1 VSEGFVALTND
12 QRAELLGLLSSLP
25 AEDWTQSTGCRGWP
39 VHDVVAHLVEGE
51 LLFGRVYRG
60 ELKALTREDADP
72 QAGVERWARADG
84 ETLRF
89 SLWHH
94 GSATQRVI
102 DSRSEDSWNR
112 DLSVFDRTLLLRDVL
127 RLHFFDLALHSYDVG
142 AALGAPSLW
151 GDRVPSIVEYCV
163 RGAPHALTSAAL
175 KSDAGVRVEV
185 AGVGSWTLGHRD
197 GAWDIEGPDAP
208 GAATWKTD
216 PETLV
221 LVTTGRLP
229 VSEALDRSSVDGD
242 AVLLGDVLAAWQVKS
257 A

>member
-1 VSEGFVALTND
+1 MALAND
-12 QRAELLGLLSSLP
+12 QRAELLGLLSNLP
-25 AEDWTQSTGCRGWP
+25 TEDWTHPTGCRGWP

-112 DLSVFDRTLLLRDVL
+112 DVSVFDRPLLLRDVL

-142 AALGAPSLW
+142 AALSAPSLW
-151 GDRVPSIVEYCV
+151 GDRVPFIVEYCV
-163 RGAPHALTSAAL
+163 RGAPHALAAAQV
-175 KSDAGVRVEV
+175 KPDAWIRVEV
-185 AGVGSWTLGHRD
+185 TGVGSWTLGDRD
-197 GAWDIEGPDAP
+197 GAWDIGRPDAP

-221 LVTTGRLP
+221 QATTGRLT
-229 VSEALDRSSVDGD
+229 VAEALDRSSVDGD
-242 AVLLGDVLAAWQVKS
+242 AGLLGDVLAAWQVKS

>member
-1 VSEGFVALTND
+1 VSEPFVPLTHD

-25 AEDWTQSTGCRGWP
+25 AEDWTRPTGCRGWP

-60 ELKALTREDADP
+60 ELKSLTREDADP
-72 QAGVERWARADG
+72 QAGVLRWARADG

-102 DSRSEDSWNR
+102 DSRSEDSWGR
-112 DLSVFDRTLLLRDVL
+112 DVNVFDRPLLLRHVL
-127 RLHFFDLALHSYDVG
+127 QLHFFDLALHSYDVS
-142 AALGAPSLW
+142 AALGAPSPW
-151 GDRVPSIVEYCV
+151 GDRAPVIVEYCV
-163 RGAPHALTSAAL
+163 RGAPDVLTSAEL
-175 KSDAGVRVEV
+175 KADAGIRVEV
-185 AGVGSWTLGHRD
+185 DGAGSWTLEHRD
-197 GAWDIEGPDAP
+197 GAWRIGEPDAP
-208 GAATWKTD
+208 AAATWETD

-221 LVTTGRLP
+221 LATTGRLP
-229 VSEALDRSSVDGD
+229 VPEALGRSSVEGD
-242 AVLLGDVLAAWQVKS
+242 AALLGDVVAAWQLKS